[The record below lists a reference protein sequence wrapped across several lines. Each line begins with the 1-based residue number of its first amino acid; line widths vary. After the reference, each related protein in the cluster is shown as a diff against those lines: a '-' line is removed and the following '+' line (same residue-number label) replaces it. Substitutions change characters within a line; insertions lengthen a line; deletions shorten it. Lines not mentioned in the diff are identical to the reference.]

1 MESEG
6 SVPDAH
12 EVAAALRVAIG
23 MVYRRLRQSSPNDEL
38 TLAESS
44 TLSRLERGG
53 PASSSELARY
63 DRISPQSMGVT
74 VAALEDLAIGP
85 RLACARGGVRV
96 GEGDPGD
103 PAGTG
108 LFDERLP
115 RGRRGRAWRRLLQ
128 APCPGRP
135 GSAVALAPCPAAPG
149 PLGQAGASLDQQQ
162 IVDNRKRQHR
172 RIQKGNKKKPRRA

>member
-23 MVYRRLRQSSPNDEL
+23 MVYRRLRQATPSEL

-74 VAALEDLAIGP
+74 VAALEDRGLIERDRDPVDGRRIVLSITEAGRQLIHDKRGARTGQIAAALGDGFSGGELTQLMTVVP
-85 RLACARGGVRV
+85 LLERLA
-96 GEGDPGD
+96 EK
-103 PAGTG
+103 
-108 LFDERLP
+108 L
-115 RGRRGRAWRRLLQ
+115 
-128 APCPGRP
+128 
-135 GSAVALAPCPAAPG
+135 
-149 PLGQAGASLDQQQ
+149 
-162 IVDNRKRQHR
+162 
-172 RIQKGNKKKPRRA
+172 

>member
-23 MVYRRLRQSSPNDEL
+23 MLYRRLRQSTPNEL

-74 VAALEDLAIGP
+74 VAALEDRGLIERDRDPEDGRRIVLSITEAGRQLIHDKRGARTGQIAAALDGFSGDELTQLKAVVP
-85 RLACARGGVRV
+85 ILERLA
-96 GEGDPGD
+96 EK
-103 PAGTG
+103 
-108 LFDERLP
+108 L
-115 RGRRGRAWRRLLQ
+115 
-128 APCPGRP
+128 
-135 GSAVALAPCPAAPG
+135 
-149 PLGQAGASLDQQQ
+149 
-162 IVDNRKRQHR
+162 
-172 RIQKGNKKKPRRA
+172 

>member
-23 MVYRRLRQSSPNDEL
+23 MLYRRLKQATPTEL

-74 VAALEDLAIGP
+74 VAALEDRGLIERDRDPEDGRRIVLSITEAGRQLIHDKRGARTGQIAAALDGFSGDELTQLKAVVP
-85 RLACARGGVRV
+85 LLERLA
-96 GEGDPGD
+96 EK
-103 PAGTG
+103 
-108 LFDERLP
+108 L
-115 RGRRGRAWRRLLQ
+115 
-128 APCPGRP
+128 
-135 GSAVALAPCPAAPG
+135 
-149 PLGQAGASLDQQQ
+149 
-162 IVDNRKRQHR
+162 
-172 RIQKGNKKKPRRA
+172 

>member
-23 MVYRRLRQSSPNDEL
+23 MLYRRLRQSTPNEL

-74 VAALEDLAIGP
+74 VAALEDRGLIERDRDPEDGRRIVLSITEAGRQLIHDKRGARTGQIAAALGDGFSGGELTQLKAVVP
-85 RLACARGGVRV
+85 LLERLA
-96 GEGDPGD
+96 EK
-103 PAGTG
+103 
-108 LFDERLP
+108 L
-115 RGRRGRAWRRLLQ
+115 
-128 APCPGRP
+128 
-135 GSAVALAPCPAAPG
+135 
-149 PLGQAGASLDQQQ
+149 
-162 IVDNRKRQHR
+162 
-172 RIQKGNKKKPRRA
+172 

>member
-23 MVYRRLRQSSPNDEL
+23 TVYRRLRQSAPDNEL

-74 VAALEDLAIGP
+74 VAALED
-85 RLACARGGVRV
+85 RGLIERDR
-96 GEGDPGD
+96 DPED
-103 PAGTG
+103 
-108 LFDERLP
+108 
-115 RGRRGRAWRRLLQ
+115 GRRIVLSITEAGRAVIHEQ
-128 APCPGRP
+128 A
-135 GSAVALAPCPAAPG
+135 
-149 PLGQAGASLDQQQ
+149 
-162 IVDNRKRQHR
+162 
-172 RIQKGNKKKPRRA
+172 

>member
-23 MVYRRLRQSSPNDEL
+23 MVYHRLRQSTPNEL

-74 VAALEDLAIGP
+74 VAALEDRALIERDRDPEDGRRIVLSITEAGRQLIHDKRGARTGQIADALGDGISAGELTQLMAVVP
-85 RLACARGGVRV
+85 LLERLA
-96 GEGDPGD
+96 EK
-103 PAGTG
+103 
-108 LFDERLP
+108 L
-115 RGRRGRAWRRLLQ
+115 
-128 APCPGRP
+128 
-135 GSAVALAPCPAAPG
+135 
-149 PLGQAGASLDQQQ
+149 
-162 IVDNRKRQHR
+162 
-172 RIQKGNKKKPRRA
+172 

>member
-23 MVYRRLRQSSPNDEL
+23 MLYRRLRQATPTEL

-74 VAALEDLAIGP
+74 VAALED
-85 RLACARGGVRV
+85 RGLIERRR
-96 GEGDPGD
+96 DPGD
-103 PAGTG
+103 GRRIVLSITEAGRRLIHDKRGERTG
-108 LFDERLP
+108 QIAAALGGGFSGDELTQLKAVVPLLERL
-115 RGRRGRAWRRLLQ
+115 AEKL
-128 APCPGRP
+128 
-135 GSAVALAPCPAAPG
+135 
-149 PLGQAGASLDQQQ
+149 
-162 IVDNRKRQHR
+162 
-172 RIQKGNKKKPRRA
+172 